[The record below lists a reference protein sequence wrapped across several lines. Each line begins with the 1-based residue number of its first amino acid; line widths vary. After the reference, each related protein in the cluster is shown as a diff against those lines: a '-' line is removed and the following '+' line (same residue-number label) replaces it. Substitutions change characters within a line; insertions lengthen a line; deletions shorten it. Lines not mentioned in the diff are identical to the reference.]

1 MRLESMLNWVCYLTY
16 QTFKVDTKNG
26 IPLQKGSGN
35 IQDQTQPGPEHK
47 SKLNYTTSDSD

>member
-1 MRLESMLNWVCYLTY
+1 MRLESMLNWMCYLTY